1 VFPDL
6 LREREITTR
15 NQVWAMDL
23 TYLSMDH
30 EFLCERF
37 ACGPGRPDPDMVY
50 FDARPPDEA
59 A

>member
-6 LREREITTR
+6 PREREITTR

-37 ACGPGRPDPDMVY
+37 A
-50 FDARPPDEA
+50 
-59 A
+59 